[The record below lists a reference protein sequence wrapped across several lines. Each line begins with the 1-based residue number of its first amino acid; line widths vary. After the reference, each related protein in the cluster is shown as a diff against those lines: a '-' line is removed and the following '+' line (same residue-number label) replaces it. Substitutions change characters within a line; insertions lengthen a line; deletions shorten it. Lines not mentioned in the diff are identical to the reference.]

1 MIKMCSACS
10 VSINF
15 NDIDLC
21 FSEMRRLYWIEFINA
36 YTHTEKEYINK
47 YIYLLVKYIYIC
59 IKFLMYEVL
68 LWQLKFVSTS
78 FISLNKVK
86 LLKTDQKCYLFY
98 QKNCLCPWDFCTFFF
113 PSFFLCY
120 PLLILQIKLIDDT
133 FWSLWHHH
141 FPKLDSKNIYSL
153 IYGE

>member
-1 MIKMCSACS
+1 MIKMCSVCS

-47 YIYLLVKYIYIC
+47 YIYLLVKYFYIC

-98 QKNCLCPWDFCTFFF
+98 QKNSLCLLRHLYFLLPLFF
-113 PSFFLCY
+113 PLLSIADFTDKVDWWYILKFMTSSF
-120 PLLILQIKLIDDT
+120 PLT
-133 FWSLWHHH
+133 EF
-141 FPKLDSKNIYSL
+141 
-153 IYGE
+153 